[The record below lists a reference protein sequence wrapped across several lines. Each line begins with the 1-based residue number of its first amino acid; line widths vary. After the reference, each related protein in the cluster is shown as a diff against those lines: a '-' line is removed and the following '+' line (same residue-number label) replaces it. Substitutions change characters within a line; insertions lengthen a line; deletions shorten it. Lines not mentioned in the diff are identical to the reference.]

1 MRKISAIAL
10 TFATVLLLSSSAL
23 AQPSSESRWTLT
35 PFLGAGF
42 GGDIADTTASLGV
55 ASSYNFTPEFA
66 VEGELAYSGEGADND
81 VFEFDSRLWTF
92 SGNVIYHFTGSDR
105 FLPYATAGLGL
116 MRTSVDIELGS
127 NEIVDASNEELAFNV
142 GGGLKAH
149 LTRRAHLRG
158 DIRFFNGGDV
168 DDNFWRAYGGV
179 TIMLGR

>member
-1 MRKISAIAL
+1 M
-10 TFATVLLLSSSAL
+10 
-23 AQPSSESRWTLT
+23 
-35 PFLGAGF
+35 
-42 GGDIADTTASLGV
+42 
-55 ASSYNFTPEFA
+55 
-66 VEGELAYSGEGADND
+66 
-81 VFEFDSRLWTF
+81 
-92 SGNVIYHFTGSDR
+92 YHFTGNDR

-116 MRTSVDIELGS
+116 MRTSTDIELGS

-179 TIMLGR
+179 TFMLGR